1 MIYTSYFANVK
12 KLPQNII
19 PIAISASI
27 PKSVRMTMYQKL
39 APSYDILMTW
49 KRTPDR
55 EKYIKDYNEQVLSR
69 LDANKVVNE
78 LYRLSHGK
86 DIALICYEKPD
97 DFCHRH
103 LVAEWLTESGLC
115 GEVKEYTK

>member
-1 MIYTSYFANVK
+1 MIYTSYFAYIR
-12 KLPQNII
+12 KLPQDIV

-55 EKYIKDYNEQVLSR
+55 EKYIKDYNEQILSR

-86 DIALICYEKPD
+86 NVALICYEKPE

-115 GEVKEYTK
+115 REVKEYK